1 MQTDRER
8 EPQGPGPHDK
18 SVPFPIPDRIPIIPL
33 PNTVFFPQT
42 YLPLHIFEP
51 RYRQMVNDA
60 AMGSKC
66 IGVTLLQ
73 EGWESDYYG
82 NPPIFPMG
90 CVGRIVSVQP
100 LVDGRSNILL
110 QGLERFEIQTEHFDR
125 PYREANIKLTPRMS
139 DARLDPLVRTKLVQ
153 TLEDFLKSRDD
164 APTWRAL
171 FRVDVS
177 GMHAVG
183 KAVSAG
189 SRQPPA
195 TGSPPWRSAPVHEA
209 RPSWGEG
216 LGLMD
221 RAVVIE
227 VSRLSKSYD
236 GLKAV
241 EDLSFQVY
249 RGEIFGLLGPN
260 GAGKSTTLRTLITL
274 LHPTSGLARVL
285 GHDTVKDA
293 DVVRQL
299 IGYVPQERAI
309 DRFLTGRE
317 HLELLAALY
326 HLRKDEGTKRIGELL
341 KLVELEAHADRP
353 AKTYSGGMKRK
364 LDIACGL
371 LPNPQILFLD
381 EPTLGLDVQS
391 RLRIWDYV
399 RMLKARGMTVVMSTN
414 YLDEADQLCD
424 RLAIIDAGKIKTL
437 GSPTELKVGLGGDIV
452 ALTIHDANRLPS
464 LAEAVKG
471 LPAIRA
477 VNITANGLDIRV
489 ESPEKVL
496 PAILETASRLDC
508 HVEFIEKHR
517 PRLDDVFIAHTGRA
531 ITESVPEAET
541 T

>member
-18 SVPFPIPDRIPIIPL
+18 SVPFPIPARIAIFPL

-51 RYRQMVNDA
+51 RYRQMVNVA
-60 AMGSKC
+60 AMGSQC

-82 NPPIFPMG
+82 NPPIFSMG

-139 DARLDPLVRTKLVQ
+139 DTRLDPLVRTKLVK

-164 APTWRAL
+164 AP
-171 FRVDVS
+171 
-177 GMHAVG
+177 
-183 KAVSAG
+183 
-189 SRQPPA
+189 
-195 TGSPPWRSAPVHEA
+195 SPPWRSAPVHEA

-216 LGLMD
+216 LGVMD

-317 HLELLAALY
+317 HLELLAA
-326 HLRKDEGTKRIGELL
+326 
-341 KLVELEAHADRP
+341 
-353 AKTYSGGMKRK
+353 KTYSGVMKRK
-364 LDIACGL
+364 LDIACWH
-371 LPNPQILFLD
+371 LPNTQILFLD

-471 LPAIRA
+471 LP
-477 VNITANGLDIRV
+477 
-489 ESPEKVL
+489 EKVL

-508 HVEFIEKHR
+508 RVEFIEYHR

-531 ITESVPEAET
+531 ITESVSEAET